1 MTPNEIDRIVKATEF
16 AIERGRQLAILH
28 RQFAVAEEEA
38 VGKLLGLRTNSTYE
52 EFFAREAAIRARLA
66 AWWRK

>member
-1 MTPNEIDRIVKATEF
+1 MTPHEIDRIVKATEF

-38 VGKLLGLRTNSTYE
+38 VGKLLGVRTNSTYD
-52 EFFAREAAIRARLA
+52 EFRQREAETRARQVVTHG
-66 AWWRK
+66 